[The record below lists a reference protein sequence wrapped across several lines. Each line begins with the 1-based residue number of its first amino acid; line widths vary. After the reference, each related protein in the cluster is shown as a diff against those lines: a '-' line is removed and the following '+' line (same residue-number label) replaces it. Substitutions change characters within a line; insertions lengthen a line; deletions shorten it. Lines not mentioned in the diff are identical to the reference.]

1 MTLRYAPW
9 AVVGVA
15 ALALGGLGACSGLLS
30 INDRMLDPLLDAGVK
45 ADGCGDPQSDPLNCG
60 RCGHDCLGGAC
71 SGGVCQPVAIVVP
84 DAGARP
90 FHIAL
95 KDNYVYWTDPLNDSV
110 MRTDKQSLKTDTLYY
125 GGFYTDGIAVD
136 DTSVYFADV
145 SNLYRCNLGG
155 CAGTAQP
162 LLPDGGLTST
172 PYFVTVDDNGVYWD
186 DQDTTSVHV
195 VPKTGGNPQ
204 TIYTGAGDAGLA
216 GLVADGQYV
225 YAAGGDGTVF
235 RIPDDGG
242 APQQMNPGL
251 QLPNAWEVALDSQNL
266 YWSQDD
272 PNNGYG
278 TVNVVSRSGASPH
291 AFATMQPQPGGI
303 AADAQNLYWTNVG
316 TNLNFLSG
324 TVVMCP
330 LSSCT
335 NPVTIAGGQHI
346 PREIGVDDVAVYWAN
361 YGNGD
366 FDGSLMRV
374 AKP

>member
-1 MTLRYAPW
+1 
-9 AVVGVA
+9 
-15 ALALGGLGACSGLLS
+15 LLS
-30 INDRMLDPLLDAGVK
+30 INDRSLDPLLDAGP
-45 ADGCGDPQSDPLNCG
+45 ASEGGQPDTGPCGDTSSDPQNCG

-84 DAGARP
+84 DAGSRP
-90 FHIAL
+90 FHIAMQ
-95 KDNYVYWTDPLNDSV
+95 DQYVYWTDPLNNSV
-110 MRTDKQSLKTDTLYY
+110 LRTNKQTLKTDTLYY
-125 GGFYTDGIAVD
+125 GGFYTDGVAVD
-136 DTSVYFADV
+136 DAGVYFADV

-162 LLPDGGLTST
+162 LLPDGGLSST
-172 PYFVTVDDNGVYWD
+172 PYFVAVDDNGVYWD
-186 DQDTTSVHV
+186 DQDTMNVHV
-195 VPKTGGNPQ
+195 VPKKGGSGT
-204 TIYTGAGDAGLA
+204 TIYTGSGDAGLA

-225 YAAGGDGTVF
+225 YAAGFDGTVV

-242 APQQMNPGL
+242 AAQQMNPGL
-251 QLPNAWEVALDSQNL
+251 QLPNAFDLAVDSQNV

-278 TVNVVSRSGASPH
+278 TVNVVSLTGVSPH
-291 AFATMQPQPGGI
+291 TFATMQAQPGGL
-303 AADAQNLYWTNVG
+303 AVDSQNLYWTNVG

-330 LSSCT
+330 LTSCT
-335 NPVTIAGGQHI
+335 NPVTLASGQHI